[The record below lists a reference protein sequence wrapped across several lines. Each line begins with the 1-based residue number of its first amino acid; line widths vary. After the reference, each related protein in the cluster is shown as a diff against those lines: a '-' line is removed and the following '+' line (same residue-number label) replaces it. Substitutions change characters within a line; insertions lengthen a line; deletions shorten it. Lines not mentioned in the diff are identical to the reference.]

1 MQTNNHQ
8 YNKTQCPCNSNII
21 FGECCGLNPGA
32 DYLEMLDF
40 IKRFNAHGSLYR
52 VFDNKE
58 YADKFYDGHI
68 RVSTLE
74 HCRNLENK
82 LARDKKEGI
91 AVVGIRDLASD
102 EKSNE
107 NLPHNNTFDSLANPE
122 PAIPIVHLGNN
133 TVKLENAYVI
143 CLSTKYNKY
152 MQTVYGKYC
161 IEISKPAAFFYVL
174 NAVMRNLELIV
185 DIQPGPIIY
194 DDSVFLNLKN
204 MTTIMGVG
212 FYKEE
217 KFAKENEY
225 RVRLLPLLPE
235 IEPVFIEIVN
245 MRNLCKKVY

>member
-52 VFDNKE
+52 VFENEE

-91 AVVGIRDLASD
+91 AVVGFKNLDSD
-102 EKSNE
+102 EGM
-107 NLPHNNTFDSLANPE
+107 PHNNTFNPIANPQ
-122 PAIPIVHLGNN
+122 PSLPLVHLGNN
-133 TVKLENAYVI
+133 TVKLENAYVV

-152 MQTVYGKYC
+152 METVYGKYC
-161 IEISKPAAFFYVL
+161 IEINKPAAFFYLL

-225 RVRLLPLLPE
+225 RVRLLPLLPD
-235 IEPVFIEIVN
+235 IEPVLIEIVN